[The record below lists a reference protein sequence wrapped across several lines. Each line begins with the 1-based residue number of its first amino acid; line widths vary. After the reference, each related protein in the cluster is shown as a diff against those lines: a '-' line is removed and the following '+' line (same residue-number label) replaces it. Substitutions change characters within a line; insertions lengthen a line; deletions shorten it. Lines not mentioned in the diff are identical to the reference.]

1 MVRLARRASGRRLR
15 LWAGLLASLA
25 VHLAL
30 LAGFVLSL
38 NTQGAP
44 KGLPATIVTFWP
56 ALRAPSPDRP
66 HRRIAPR
73 SPTPG
78 FGPSEPEPIRTPA
91 PLPVPQAASPLP
103 HLDLGAAMKRSLG
116 CVDPDLYR
124 LTAVERDACAR
135 RGDAIQRDVRPL
147 PLIIDP
153 AKTDRWDA
161 VLARRRK
168 PPGPG
173 FTPCPGPGSN
183 FGVGCP

>member
-1 MVRLARRASGRRLR
+1 MARRASVRRLK
-15 LWAGLLASLA
+15 LWAGLLVSLA

-38 NTQGAP
+38 NKDGAP

-56 ALRAPSPDRP
+56 RLSAPPPNRP

-73 SPTPG
+73 PPTPG
-78 FGPSEPEPIRTPA
+78 ISPSEPEPVRTAA
-91 PLPVPQAASPLP
+91 PLPVQEAASAPP
-103 HLDLGAAMKRSLG
+103 RLDLGAAMRRSLG

-124 LTAVERDACAR
+124 LTAAERDACAR
-135 RGDAIQRDVRPL
+135 REDAIQRDVRPL
-147 PLIIDP
+147 PLMIDH
-153 AKTDRWDA
+153 AKTERWDA
-161 VLARRRK
+161 TLARRRR